1 VELGKTIFNLL
12 PCDNEFEQEFA
23 RFLNASDE
31 VLAFANLGNLPGRLG
46 IEHLDREANL
56 RQ

>member
-1 VELGKTIFNLL
+1 MELGKTIFNLL